1 MSKHKSFGSIEIVP
15 QIRSGL
21 SSFCLA
27 STSFEYL
34 LLCKGQT
41 EIKKEKKKKRERLYQ
56 GAATYSVDSSIDFY
70 GLQRKK
76 VVELLA

>member
-1 MSKHKSFGSIEIVP
+1 VSKHKSFGSIEIVP

-27 STSFEYL
+27 STSFEYF

-41 EIKKEKKKKRERLYQ
+41 EIKKKKRLYQ
-56 GAATYSVDSSIDFY
+56 GAATYSVDS
-70 GLQRKK
+70 
-76 VVELLA
+76 

>member
-1 MSKHKSFGSIEIVP
+1 MILVHYVYWSYFLEGEQTQAIGSIEIVP

-27 STSFEYL
+27 STSFEYF

-41 EIKKEKKKKRERLYQ
+41 EIKMAVGGCCNL
-56 GAATYSVDSSIDFY
+56 FC
-70 GLQRKK
+70 
-76 VVELLA
+76 